1 MNYRKVV
8 NVSGAVILRTNSDS
22 GKKEI
27 FATRRGYGDYKGFW
41 EFPGGKIE
49 PGESPEDCVVREIHE
64 ELTAGISVIRKLG
77 TVDYDYP
84 QFHLTMHCFLCSV
97 TSGRLELLEHDEAR
111 WLDAASL
118 ASVEWLPADI
128 MILDPVKKELE

>member
-1 MNYRKVV
+1 MPYVV
-8 NVSGAVILRTNSDS
+8 NVSGAVILRTNPDS

-27 FATRRGYGDYKGFW
+27 FATRRGYGNYKGFW

-49 PGESPEDCVVREIHE
+49 PGESPEECVVREIRE
-64 ELTAGISVIRKLG
+64 ELTAGISIIKKLG

-84 QFHLTMHCFLCSV
+84 EFHLTMHCFLCSV
-97 TSGRLELLEHDEAR
+97 ITGRLELLEHDEGR

-118 ASVEWLPADI
+118 MSVEWLPADI
-128 MILDPVKKELE
+128 MILEPVKKELD

>member
-1 MNYRKVV
+1 MPYVV
-8 NVSGAVILRTNSDS
+8 KVSGAVILRTNSDS

-49 PGESPEDCVVREIHE
+49 PGESPEECIVREIRE
-64 ELTAGISVIRKLG
+64 ELTAGISVIKKLG

-84 QFHLTMHCFLCSV
+84 KFHLTMHCFLCSV
-97 TSGRLELLEHDEAR
+97 TTGRLELLEHDEAR

-118 ASVEWLPADI
+118 MSVEWLPADI
-128 MILDPVKKELE
+128 MILEAVKKELE